1 MSELTKE
8 MKLFLN
14 YQINEKLQHIENVDD
29 NILIKDLKIIDEFVS
44 VFDNVD
50 FKLCA
55 DVIDY
60 CMENKNKIHKKFKN
74 FERKS
79 VLRCLNN
86 EQIEFI
92 KLLKIR
98 WIEQYGDEDP
108 IKNNVKLLALRIR
121 ETPLFSYIPT
131 ITVNYVVAVNDLL
144 TKEVLH

>member
-1 MSELTKE
+1 MLELTKE

-14 YQINEKLQHIENVDD
+14 YQINEKLQNIENVDD
-29 NILIKDLKIIDEFVS
+29 KVIIKDLKILDDFVS

-50 FKLCA
+50 FKLSA
-55 DVIDY
+55 DIIDY
-60 CMENKNKIHKKFKN
+60 CMKNKNKTHKKFKN

-108 IKNNVKLLALRIR
+108 IKNNVMVLVLKIKGD
-121 ETPLFSYIPT
+121 PLFSYIPT
-131 ITVNYVVAVNDLL
+131 ITLNYVVA
-144 TKEVLH
+144 